1 MQEHRSLE
9 DFRDANAALRR
20 LNEVLEAEIGRI
32 GHELHHAGSILATA
46 TLELDL
52 AAKKLMPT
60 GHHRLAAARRLLEE
74 TGEQL
79 RRVSQGLRPTILDDL
94 GLRPALEYLAQSF
107 GERGDVQVSV
117 NGQLAERL
125 PLAAEIAIYRIV
137 HEALSNTQRHARGPC
152 NARIAVEQQGT
163 QCRCTITDNGAGFD
177 APAVLADARRQALG
191 LLGMRER
198 ANAVGGTCDIQSAP
212 GQGTV
217 VEILVPLAP
226 RQTAH

>member
-1 MQEHRSLE
+1 MQEHRASE

-60 GHHRLAAARRLLEE
+60 GQHRLAAARRMLEE

-107 GERGDVQVSV
+107 SERGDMQVSV

-137 HEALSNTQRHARGPC
+137 HEALGNTLRHARGPC
-152 NARIAVEQQGT
+152 TVRIVVEQQGG
-163 QCRCTITDNGAGFD
+163 QCRCTVTDNGAGFD
-177 APAVLADARRQALG
+177 AEAVLADARRQALG

-198 ANAVGGTCDIQSAP
+198 ANAVGGTCAINSAP

-217 VEILVPLAP
+217 VEIMVPLAA
-226 RQTAH
+226 RQAAH